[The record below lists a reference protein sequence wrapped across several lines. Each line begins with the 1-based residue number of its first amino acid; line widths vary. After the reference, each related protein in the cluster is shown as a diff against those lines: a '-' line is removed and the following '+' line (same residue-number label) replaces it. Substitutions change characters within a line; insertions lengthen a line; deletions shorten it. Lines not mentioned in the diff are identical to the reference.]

1 MQPRSW
7 KCAQACIRHVNCK
20 IFIVGLNE
28 ASEAFF
34 LACGTALLI
43 CHTSVS
49 FGYLVSTAT
58 NSLSRAI
65 ATGPIFILPL
75 LMFGG
80 FFVSNNTIPDSL
92 KWLRYISWFNF
103 GFENFMI
110 NQWRNVDKITGC
122 GETTSKHCLQ
132 SGQEVLNFYQLDE
145 DNFKRNFWLLAGL
158 CMIYRLMAYIFL
170 LRKAR

>member
-1 MQPRSW
+1 
-7 KCAQACIRHVNCK
+7 
-20 IFIVGLNE
+20 
-28 ASEAFF
+28 
-34 LACGTALLI
+34 
-43 CHTSVS
+43 
-49 FGYLVSTAT
+49 
-58 NSLSRAI
+58 
-65 ATGPIFILPL
+65 
-75 LMFGG
+75 
-80 FFVSNNTIPDSL
+80 
-92 KWLRYISWFNF
+92 
-103 GFENFMI
+103 MI